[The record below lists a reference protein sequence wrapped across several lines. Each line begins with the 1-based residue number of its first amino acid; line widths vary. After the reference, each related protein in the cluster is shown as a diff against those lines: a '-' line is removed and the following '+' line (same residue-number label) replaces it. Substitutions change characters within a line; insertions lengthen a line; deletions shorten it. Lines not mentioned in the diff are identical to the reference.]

1 MITSCTIQDRIIKYV
16 KRGKGTI
23 YLSNYL
29 VLQNQWSSVYDVWA
43 VLTSI
48 RTLLSDPNILSP
60 ANHEAAKVF
69 SENKN

>member
-1 MITSCTIQDRIIKYV
+1 MMAEYV
-16 KRGKGTI
+16 LTVFI
-23 YLSNYL
+23 YHLFKI

>member
-1 MITSCTIQDRIIKYV
+1 MTVGFALTVY
-16 KRGKGTI
+16 